1 MQDQIFIYNC
11 LLLPHLDLSA
21 LHAGFIPP
29 PMTNQSFMLGF
40 QKHAAWCHGIT
51 ITTLACPPKK
61 NETVSTDERCT
72 HIRLASF
79 FGSIKVRIG
88 ALSLRSLF
96 YNSFPCSHGSFCL
109 TRTPLILFFF
119 SSSFLVSSA
128 MLLLAYH
135 IRTQAAIR
143 TASNSFRGSIP
154 SLLISFVCLLSRKML
169 WYHASFLFTFPSRTN
184 EPNSVKKN
192 YMQKRSSSFRTMVYN
207 WS

>member
-1 MQDQIFIYNC
+1 MRGLSPHHDKAIIY
-11 LLLPHLDLSA
+11 
-21 LHAGFIPP
+21 
-29 PMTNQSFMLGF
+29 
-40 QKHAAWCHGIT
+40 AWVSKARG
-51 ITTLACPPKK
+51 LVPWYYNNNSRVPPKK

-143 TASNSFRGSIP
+143 TASNSSRQHPLLTDIFCLFAITQDVVISRFFPFYVSI
-154 SLLISFVCLLSRKML
+154 
-169 WYHASFLFTFPSRTN
+169 
-184 EPNSVKKN
+184 
-192 YMQKRSSSFRTMVYN
+192 
-207 WS
+207 

>member
-1 MQDQIFIYNC
+1 MNKTYCFHHHSHSHIPQYFSICKIKYSSTTACYCRILISVHCMRGLSPHHDKSIIY
-11 LLLPHLDLSA
+11 
-21 LHAGFIPP
+21 
-29 PMTNQSFMLGF
+29 
-40 QKHAAWCHGIT
+40 AWVSKARG
-51 ITTLACPPKK
+51 LVPWYYNNNSRVPPPKK

-169 WYHASFLFTFPSRTN
+169 
-184 EPNSVKKN
+184 
-192 YMQKRSSSFRTMVYN
+192 
-207 WS
+207 